1 MISGPGSPSSSG
13 PRGPAGAALL
23 VVALALLSGCG
34 ISTTRVLEGAAP
46 GGADP
51 GDLARRAEEAFAERP
66 RAVASVRDAFQAM
79 SGAVRATEASDSL
92 RHRYASRAARFA
104 VWLAGHTEGA
114 TSEAYAD
121 SAVILANTAL
131 RADSTRV
138 EPYYWR
144 AIASGLYARHN
155 RLTAGRD
162 AMTRIREDATTA
174 IRIDPTFEH
183 GGPHRVLGA
192 LYLRA
197 PGPPTGVGSLR
208 RALHHLEQAREI
220 APDHPENLL
229 PLAEAYAEAER
240 REDAEALLEAVLGSE
255 IPYGDA
261 EEREEWRREAREL
274 LERIRGAA

>member
-1 MISGPGSPSSSG
+1 MIAGPLRPLLSGRPDPV
-13 PRGPAGAALL
+13 GAALL
-23 VVALALLSGCG
+23 VVALALLSACG
-34 ISTTRVLEGAAP
+34 ISTTRVLEGTGPRGAEPAA
-46 GGADP
+46 
-51 GDLARRAEEAFAERP
+51 LARRADEAFAVRP
-66 RAVASVRDAFQAM
+66 REVETVREAFREM
-79 SGAVRATEASDSL
+79 SGAVRATEASDST

-104 VWLAGHTEGA
+104 VWLAGHTGGS

-121 SAVILANTAL
+121 SAVVLANTAL
-131 RADSTRV
+131 RADSSRV

-162 AMTRIREDATTA
+162 AMSRIREDATAA

-183 GGPHRVLGA
+183 GGPHRVLGT

-208 RALHHLEQAREI
+208 RALHHLERAREV

-229 PLAEAYAEAER
+229 PLAEAYLEAGR
-240 REDAEALLEAVLGSE
+240 RADAEALLEGLLQSE
-255 IPYGDA
+255 IPFGDE
-261 EEREEWRREAREL
+261 EERTEWRTEAGEL
-274 LERIRGAA
+274 LERVRTPG

>member
-1 MISGPGSPSSSG
+1 MIPGPLRPL
-13 PRGPAGAALL
+13 PAGGRHPGAAPVL
-23 VVALALLSGCG
+23 VVVLAFLSGCG
-34 ISTTRVLEGAAP
+34 ISTTRVLEGTGP
-46 GGADP
+46 RGAEP
-51 GDLARRAEEAFAERP
+51 SELALRAEEAFAVRP
-66 RAVASVRDAFQAM
+66 REVEKVREAFQAM
-79 SGAVRATEASDSL
+79 GGAVRATQPSDSA

-104 VWLAGHTEGA
+104 VWLAGHTEGG

-121 SAVILANTAL
+121 SAVVLANTAL
-131 RADSTRV
+131 RADSSRV

-162 AMTRIREDATTA
+162 AMSRIREDATAA

-183 GGPHRVLGA
+183 GGPHRVLGT

-220 APDHPENLL
+220 APEHPENLL
-229 PLAEAYAEAER
+229 PLAEAYLEAGR
-240 REDAEALLEAVLGSE
+240 RADAEALLEKLLESE
-255 IPYGDA
+255 IPYGDE
-261 EEREEWRREAREL
+261 EERTDWRTEATEL
-274 LERIRGAA
+274 LERIRETG